1 MKPWCALLIAW
12 TFLAGCAQV
21 REVSGGEKDSTPPQL
36 ISASPGNLTTDF
48 KGDHIALRFDERI
61 QLERASERI
70 LFSPPLTGTPK
81 FKLSGSKEVTIELRS
96 SLLENTTYVVTLG
109 EAIKDLTEG
118 NPTAGLDHVFSTGPV
133 IDARTITGA
142 VTNAST
148 GAPEKDVM
156 VLLYQPADTLAFRT
170 GRPAYAVKT
179 NAEGMYRFAHLPEGL
194 FVLRALRDKNA
205 NYKYDLPN
213 EEIAFLNTAVASALS
228 DRVGT
233 PAILRLFQ
241 EMPARQLIRDSK
253 TLPDRSLRIV
263 LARPTQDIR
272 IVDVARSGG
281 RLQWLP
287 EWNDTRDTVVLW
299 PSDTTLLSEG
309 RYEVSTE
316 TGVVDTV
323 RYRVPEKPEFYLGLR
338 ARMNDNSGGT
348 EVVITASRPVDAFD
362 DTRVQ
367 LVVDSVHAT
376 FTMERTGSRTFKLHS
391 PVPTKN
397 NVHLTALPKAFHDLH
412 GGTNDT
418 LRTELS
424 PADDRNTGVVRVQLK
439 FNEEP
444 NVPLVLLL
452 LDGQGRVVRSTPL
465 PLGQY
470 NVTWARSQ
478 PGAHELR
485 LIADHNGNGQWDTG
499 DLRQDLQPE
508 RVWPYPKK
516 INIRAAWDIGLEWT
530 VE

>member
-1 MKPWCALLIAW
+1 MTPWCVPLIAW

-48 KGDHIALRFDERI
+48 KSDQIVLRFDERI

-81 FKLSGSKEVTIELRS
+81 FKLSGPKEVTIELRTP
-96 SLLENTTYVVTLG
+96 LLENTTYVVTLG

-118 NPTAGLDHVFSTGPV
+118 NPATGLDHVFSTGPV
-133 IDARTITGA
+133 LDACFIAGA
-142 VTNAST
+142 VMNAST
-148 GAPEKDVM
+148 GAPEKDVL
-156 VLLYQPADTLAFRT
+156 VLLYSPADTVAFRT
-170 GRPAYAVKT
+170 GRPAYAVKSNT
-179 NAEGMYRFAHLPEGL
+179 QGMFRFAHLPEGE

-213 EEIAFLNTAVASALS
+213 EEIAFLNTTVASALPDS
-228 DRVGT
+228 AGT
-233 PAILRLFQ
+233 PVILRLFQ

-263 LARPTQDIR
+263 LARPAQDIR
-272 IVDVARSGG
+272 ILDVTRSGG

-287 EWNDTRDTVVLW
+287 EWNETRDTVVLW

-323 RYRVPEKPEFYLGLR
+323 RYRMPEKPEFYLGLR
-338 ARMNDNSGGT
+338 ARLNENSGGT
-348 EVVITASRPVDAFD
+348 EVTITTSRPVDAFN

-367 LVVDSVHAT
+367 LVVDSVPAT
-376 FTMERTGSRTFKLHS
+376 FTMERTGPRTFRLQS
-391 PVPTKN
+391 AVPTKN
-397 NVHLTALPKAFHDLH
+397 NVHLTALPKAFRDLH

-439 FNEEP
+439 FSEEP

-470 NVTWARSQ
+470 NVTWTRTQ

-485 LIADHNGNGQWDTG
+485 LIADRNGNGRWDTG
-499 DLRQDLQPE
+499 DLRQDVQPE
-508 RVWPYPKK
+508 RVWPYPEK
-516 INIRAAWDIGLEWT
+516 INVRAAWDIGLEWT
-530 VE
+530 LE